1 MVQEPRFNCA
11 LDDAMSVI
19 EGRWKPTIICLLAQN
34 GSMRFNELLN
44 RIGEV
49 SSRMLSK
56 QLKELEADA
65 IVSRTVDDH
74 GALKVSYSLTDR
86 GMSLIPVLRDLARWG
101 AENQFRTLV
110 EIDTGEPL
118 AHGNTGVSEPI

>member
-11 LDDAMSVI
+11 LDAAMSVI

-65 IVSRTVDDH
+65 IVSRTVDDT
-74 GALKVSYSLTDR
+74 GALKVSYSLTER
-86 GMSLIPVLRDLARWG
+86 GMSLIPILSDLARWG

-110 EIDTGEPL
+110 EIETGEPL
-118 AHGNTGVSEPI
+118 ARGNIGVSEPI

>member
-11 LDDAMSVI
+11 LDAAMSVI
-19 EGRWKPTIICLLAQN
+19 EGRWKPTIICLLALN
-34 GSMRFNELLN
+34 GGMRFNELLN

-86 GMSLIPVLRDLARWG
+86 GMSLIPVLRELARWR

-110 EIDTGEPL
+110 EIDMGESL
-118 AHGNTGVSEPI
+118 AHGSASVSGPV

>member
-11 LDDAMSVI
+11 LDAAMSVI

>member
-11 LDDAMSVI
+11 LDAAMSVI
-19 EGRWKPTIICLLAQN
+19 EGRWKPTIICLLALN

-56 QLKELEADA
+56 QLKELETDA

-86 GMSLIPVLRDLARWG
+86 GMSLIPVLRELARWG

-110 EIDTGEPL
+110 EIDMGESL
-118 AHGNTGVSEPI
+118 AHGSASVSGPV

>member
-11 LDDAMSVI
+11 LDAAMSVI

-65 IVSRTVDDH
+65 IVDDH

-110 EIDTGEPL
+110 EIDTGEAL
-118 AHGNTGVSEPI
+118 VHGNAGVSEPI

>member
-11 LDDAMSVI
+11 LDAAMSVI
-19 EGRWKPTIICLLAQN
+19 EGRWKPTIICLLALN

-86 GMSLIPVLRDLARWG
+86 GMSLIPVLRELARWG

-110 EIDTGEPL
+110 EIDMGESL
-118 AHGNTGVSEPI
+118 AHSSAGVSEPI